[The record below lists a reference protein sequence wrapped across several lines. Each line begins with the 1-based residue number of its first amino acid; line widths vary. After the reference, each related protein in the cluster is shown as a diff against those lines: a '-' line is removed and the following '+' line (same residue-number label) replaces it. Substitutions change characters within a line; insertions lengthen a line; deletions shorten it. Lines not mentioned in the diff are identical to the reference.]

1 MKFGEDLYSAV
12 QVGWDRSNNPQA
24 ASYTVVLPEKGLDL
38 AENDSSVFSIADKS
52 ERKNASYQE
61 GLLDF
66 TIKAEDKNG
75 NQASLPLSHI
85 SKLVPMIE
93 GTLLKAPFANSGET
107 TEPVFQNYG
116 FPLSDFAQANTRFN
130 PQLLS
135 KVSFEFDRTET
146 GAVLITDIG
155 IRK

>member
-38 AENDSSVFSIADKS
+38 AENDSFVFSIADKS

-66 TIKAEDKNG
+66 TIKVEDKNG

-93 GTLLKAPFANSGET
+93 GKLLKAPLPI
-107 TEPVFQNYG
+107 PV
-116 FPLSDFAQANTRFN
+116 L
-130 PQLLS
+130 PQSLYS
-135 KVSFEFDRTET
+135 K
-146 GAVLITDIG
+146 ITAFH
-155 IRK
+155 